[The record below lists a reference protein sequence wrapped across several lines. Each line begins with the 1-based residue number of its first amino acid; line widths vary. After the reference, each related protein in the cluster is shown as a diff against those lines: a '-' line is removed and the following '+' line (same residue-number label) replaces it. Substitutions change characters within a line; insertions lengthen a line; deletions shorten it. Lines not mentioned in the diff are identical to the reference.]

1 MAIGSKWAGKA
12 VPNCDICGKQIQRSF
27 VDGVT
32 AGGRWGIMCPTC
44 RINEGRMALGVGLGQ
59 KYDRIGNDY
68 VRTA

>member
-1 MAIGSKWAGKA
+1 MAIGSKWAGKGI
-12 VPNCDICGKQIQRSF
+12 PNCGICQRQIQRSF

-44 RINEGRMALGVGLGQ
+44 RINEGRMTLGVGLGQ
-59 KYDRIGNDY
+59 KYDRVGDSY